1 MPFCGY
7 VVPPRQIY
15 RNSTKTK
22 MDLFTAMNNAF
33 CFDVT
38 SDFLKKFWS
47 FGLLFAQIGFV
58 LKIKMR
64 KFYSRDVFKI
74 L

>member
-1 MPFCGY
+1 
-7 VVPPRQIY
+7 
-15 RNSTKTK
+15 
-22 MDLFTAMNNAF
+22 MDLFTAMNNVF

-47 FGLLFAQIGFV
+47 FGLLFAQIGFA
-58 LKIKMR
+58 LKIKMI
-64 KFYSRDVFKI
+64 KFYSRDVFKN